1 MKFYDYEVY
10 MNKSLI
16 IIICF
21 IVLVSANF
29 AETTNAVWQPTYPG
43 SLLREGFVFN
53 GINGTVRKAGGGDTW
68 VFTPDAD
75 VTDTSVFLRKAESI
89 ELLGSSTLEKI
100 VFEAE
105 QNQKSDAAVSL
116 RIWGTVTTYSKRG
129 TIRKKND
136 DSESESELP
145 PYRNFLFPAYFI
157 PLTELETRA
166 DSKEEKETQQEENK
180 IKDSIIPVKAREK
193 LKSDEPVKVTD
204 EDAIIPADIMA
215 KLKPKRRVN
224 LDKWR
229 NTLHVEG
236 DFLLIGRSGF
246 VKSDSGQSIFALDAL
261 GRKID
266 GLSFRLLPCQA
277 LQNTQERITNSF
289 GRQRYKVAGTVT
301 KYKGENYMLLQHAVR
316 TYSNGNFAR

>member
-1 MKFYDYEVY
+1 

-21 IVLVSANF
+21 IVLTSVNF
-29 AETTNAVWQPTYPG
+29 AETTDAVWEPKYPD
-43 SLLREGFVFN
+43 SLLREGFVFKA
-53 GINGTVRKAGGGDTW
+53 INGTVRKAGSDDTW
-68 VFTPDAD
+68 VFTPDID
-75 VTDTSVFLRKAESI
+75 VTDTSVFLRKTESI
-89 ELLGSSTLEKI
+89 ELLPSSTLEKI

-105 QNQKSDAAVSL
+105 QKQKSDAAISL
-116 RIWGTVTTYSKRG
+116 RMWGTVTTYSKRG
-129 TIRKKND
+129 TILKKNYD
-136 DSESESELP
+136 HESAIELP
-145 PYRNFLFPAYFI
+145 PYRNFLFPAYFV
-157 PLTELETRA
+157 PLTEIETVK
-166 DSKEEKETQQEENK
+166 DSEKEEQLRQEEIK
-180 IKDSIIPVKAREK
+180 VKDSIIPAGAREK
-193 LKSDEPVKVTD
+193 LKSDEPVKVAD
-204 EDAIIPADIMA
+204 EDAIIPEDIMA

-246 VKSDSGQSIFALDAL
+246 VNSESGQSIFALDGL
-261 GRKID
+261 GRKIN

-277 LQNTQERITNSF
+277 LQNTQEQITNSF
-289 GRQRYKVAGTVT
+289 GRHRYRVAGTVT